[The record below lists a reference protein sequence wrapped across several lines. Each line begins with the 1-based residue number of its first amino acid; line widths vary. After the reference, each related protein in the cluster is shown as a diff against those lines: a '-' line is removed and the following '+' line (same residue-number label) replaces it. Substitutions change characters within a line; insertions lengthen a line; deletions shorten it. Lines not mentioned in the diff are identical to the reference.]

1 MVSASSR
8 LPTAEPSSAPTLR
21 SDDDAGWDGGG
32 EGALMLT
39 MSRVNPMQSP
49 SASDMGEEPEVR
61 PHAPCPHGSGWAG
74 LCGH

>member
-1 MVSASSR
+1 MGER
-8 LPTAEPSSAPTLR
+8 G
-21 SDDDAGWDGGG
+21 GWGEGGWEGGDGGEGEGGDGGG